1 MAAAFLEGRH
11 SRYKTLKREEV
22 KEQMKKIAIF
32 AAIMVVGSGV
42 ALATT
47 LAVPFFTDNQ
57 SINSASTGIVGRI
70 GVKEAAGVDQTLTV
84 TYTALD
90 ASGSPT
96 DQTVTFVLGANQ
108 SVRWNPVQSNNTEG
122 PVANSIGNMNIA
134 GRTVGAA
141 LVESSIAGGIVGNYT
156 EIDLG
161 RSATSAHVLLPQ

>member
-1 MAAAFLEGRH
+1 
-11 SRYKTLKREEV
+11 
-22 KEQMKKIAIF
+22 MKKIAIF
-32 AAIMVVGSGV
+32 AAIMVVGAGV

-57 SINSASTGIVGRI
+57 SINSATNGIVGRI
-70 GVKEAAGVDQTLTV
+70 GIKEAAGVPQTLTV

-90 ASGSPT
+90 SSGDPT
-96 DQTVTFVLGANQ
+96 DQIVTFALGANQ

-122 PVANSIGNMNIA
+122 TAANSIGNMTISGGTSN
-134 GRTVGAA
+134 RTVGAA

-156 EIDLG
+156 EIDLS